1 MTLVSKAPRNKLHD
15 NRRRGT
21 LVAVVALLFGA
32 LVFAYPMVSNYI
44 HQQDQDRVVV
54 KQADSVANTDEDTL
68 QGAREAA
75 IAYNER
81 LKESRTVVTDPFDP
95 DAERPTDEEYESVLN
110 LAGDGVMGTITIP
123 KIHIEMPI
131 YHGTTDDVLQKGV
144 GHLQE
149 TSVPIG
155 GASTHAVLS
164 GHTGLPSAK
173 IFDNLD
179 RLEVGDYFIISVLG
193 EDHAYQV
200 TSTEIVLPDETD
212 SLVIQEGKDL
222 CTLVTCTPYGV
233 NTHRLLVHA
242 ERCEVPEEWLNKGE
256 AAFPAGYSDQPDR
269 ALVPSVLIGL
279 LLAALII
286 GGYVLWS
293 RWRHAHGGGESSMP
307 RGSGPQGPAPRAAS
321 GRAAPSHAG
330 PTSRAMPANVPSS
343 HGGGAAGVRPVMPVT
358 RQHGG
363 CQAQARRPQASR
375 QTQVQRPQAG
385 RQPQAK
391 RPQAHLRVV
400 DGGISSL
407 GRHARRGDAPK
418 DGTRTRGLH
427 FRDQDR

>member
-418 DGTRTRGLH
+418 NGTRTRGLH